1 MDKVKQKYTI
11 AINLLILWVRLNKNT
26 QLLQRRPWALIND
39 FFKKKKLMNVFTKI
53 KLQKKRRAYIIEI
66 YSNKHAWANKI
77 IGIYIKYINKS
88 SIKQLINDE

>member
-39 FFKKKKLMNVFTKI
+39 FFKKKEINECFYKNQITKE
-53 KLQKKRRAYIIEI
+53 KKSI
-66 YSNKHAWANKI
+66 YNR
-77 IGIYIKYINKS
+77 IYIATSMHGQIKS
-88 SIKQLINDE
+88 LAFI